1 MKIPRLEFVLFVLL
15 EAEIKVRV
23 VNSRKTR
30 MMFWLWMVN
39 AFLTIRFHSRRLLLF
54 VFREQEGSWPRIVN
68 EKQTRGNDKS
78 SNCSKMLSKKDEFVS
93 RFSIFFRHVVVS
105 SWPDAHR
112 RSCIDIYNS
121 IAKKGTAETTS

>member
-1 MKIPRLEFVLFVLL
+1 
-15 EAEIKVRV
+15 
-23 VNSRKTR
+23 

-39 AFLTIRFHSRRLLLF
+39 AFLTIRFHSRRSLLF

>member
-39 AFLTIRFHSRRLLLF
+39 AFLTIRFHSRRSLLF

-112 RSCIDIYNS
+112 
-121 IAKKGTAETTS
+121 